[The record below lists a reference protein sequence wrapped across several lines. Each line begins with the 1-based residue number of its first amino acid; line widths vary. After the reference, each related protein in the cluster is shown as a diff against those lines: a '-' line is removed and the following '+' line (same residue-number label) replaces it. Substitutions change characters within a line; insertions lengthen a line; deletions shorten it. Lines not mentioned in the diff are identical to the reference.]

1 MPLKN
6 NVKKNTQRF
15 KRGRTS
21 LLKILETVLE
31 GRINI
36 RLRVREKRERK

>member
-6 NVKKNTQRF
+6 NVKKKTQRF

-21 LLKILETVLE
+21 LLKTLETVLE